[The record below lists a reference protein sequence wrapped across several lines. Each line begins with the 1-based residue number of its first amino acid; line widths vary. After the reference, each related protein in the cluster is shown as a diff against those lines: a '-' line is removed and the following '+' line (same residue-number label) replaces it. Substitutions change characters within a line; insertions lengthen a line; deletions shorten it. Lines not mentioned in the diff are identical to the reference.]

1 MLLAQLEILPNNA
14 QIMLTQ
20 SRRLCTYRRAIT
32 TPNYDVFQISYCK
45 FICVC
50 LGPQLSKLAAH
61 ISEPFGKCS
70 SLWIV
75 TRGKHCRTPA
85 YASTIHQGL
94 DQRAIAF
101 SSQATV
107 CVHNHF
113 RQYAVDWNSPRS
125 QLLSTWKENF
135 FHYILNI
142 ESI

>member
-1 MLLAQLEILPNNA
+1 MLLAVLEILPNNA
-14 QIMLTQ
+14 QIMLTK
-20 SRRLCTYRRAIT
+20 SRRFCTYRRAIT
-32 TPNYDVFQISYCK
+32 TPNYDVFQISCCK

-107 CVHNHF
+107 CVH
-113 RQYAVDWNSPRS
+113 SPRS
-125 QLLSTWKENF
+125 QLLSTWKEKS

-142 ESI
+142 GSI